1 MLPHLTGV
9 PHLHVDRPLK
19 RPLALV
25 FLFPA
30 IRHFTNE
37 KGSNWSRM
45 GVFLRELL
53 GMRWSAIGL
62 TNLFPIYSPVPSNSP
77 RSPCESK
84 LGPVSSFLKV
94 NCFFS
99 SVHTFFFLVFEQHV
113 SRDQFETSCK
123 TGSTLGYCV
132 SLFRCLANVRSPDCW
147 VRERQQQRF
156 IPLMGQTCLATNQ
169 IVAVCETLLQKLVS
183 SSTALCNLQKLDLIR
198 EW

>member
-1 MLPHLTGV
+1 MIGGVTRQTLPHLTGV

-84 LGPVSSFLKV
+84 LGPVSSFLKWWIV
-94 NCFFS
+94 FFS

-113 SRDQFETSCK
+113 SRNWAKFGILGTIIQVPCKCSIPRLLGARATTTLIYTTHGSNLSCNK
-123 TGSTLGYCV
+123 S
-132 SLFRCLANVRSPDCW
+132 DCCRLRK
-147 VRERQQQRF
+147 V
-156 IPLMGQTCLATNQ
+156 
-169 IVAVCETLLQKLVS
+169 VAEIS
-183 SSTALCNLQKLDLIR
+183 
-198 EW
+198 E